1 MWPLPRS
8 PGYLSAR
15 FTSDLMQ
22 ILLPP
27 GGLSLSPNKNYKHLS
42 LIYRHQQAVQSPPL
56 LYSSYHFRHTSEDP
70 SHLDP
75 QLILTQLSHL
85 PICTNTVLLAPIS
98 PKNWCFWIVVL
109 EKTLES
115 PLDSKEIKPV
125 NSESRKS
132 TLNIHWKD
140 WCWNWSFST
149 LATWCEEP
157 THWKRPWCWERGQE
171 EEGVTKD
178 EMVSP
183 TQWTRIWANSRTQV
197 KDREAWCAA
206 VHGVAKSH
214 IQLSDWTTT
223 IFINMDLLF
232 QETFPQELKKQ

>member
-157 THWKRPWCWERGQE
+157 THWKRPWCWERPRAGGE
-171 EEGVTKD
+171 GGDKGWDGVTNSMDKNLSKLQD
-178 EMVSP
+178 TGEGQGSLVCCSP
-183 TQWTRIWANSRTQV
+183 WGC
-197 KDREAWCAA
+197 KE
-206 VHGVAKSH
+206 SH
-214 IQLSDWTTT
+214 TT
-223 IFINMDLLF
+223 
-232 QETFPQELKKQ
+232 